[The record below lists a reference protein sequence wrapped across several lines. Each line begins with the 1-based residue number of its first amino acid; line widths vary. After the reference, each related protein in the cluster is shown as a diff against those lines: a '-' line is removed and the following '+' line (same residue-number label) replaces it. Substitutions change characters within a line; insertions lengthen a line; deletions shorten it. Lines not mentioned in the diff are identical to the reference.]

1 MSVIYSN
8 TPENVATATN
18 TPIYQD
24 WGPNPNIVTYY
35 WSNVNVGLLMP
46 QLVNFK
52 IKDFIGVPE
61 FAQYSEFRLHGYTS
75 YMQSIQVQWISPSSY
90 NSIGYPVSYF
100 APISITENALAY
112 NFLPSFQNLGQL
124 PQGTYEFRHH
134 FSVQGK
140 NSSNT
145 WVEISMYT
153 HTIRLV
159 VSNALVNFSPTSLHF
174 VYAQNTVSPNR
185 SVTINGESWKLWV
198 SPNFELSSDTPGTT
212 VTEFENPYT
221 GQTVKQIT
229 GSGLAEVDISLS
241 DYFDNSGIATPQTYQ
256 FTVIAGEST
265 IVGYINV
272 LVDILNIGT
281 FYANPEALDF
291 YAVKGVEEPESQNL
305 FVLSAF
311 PPYEFTC
318 SPWLTA
324 QLVTIE
330 LVMGVFVE
338 VLKVVPIPTANM
350 EPGIYQGEIVLNDI
364 INDIPSEIIVPVSY
378 NLDGFVSSPYESN
391 KFAFTLDPLFF
402 LFSTLFENTYMQLTA
417 TIRVYDYA
425 GLMSEKKIYEKVP
438 TFKGKGK
445 INYGNIIH
453 QLMARFPEPNEN
465 TYQYQLAN
473 FTLYVEEI
481 DAETIEVKRTALLP
495 EINFVAGL
503 SNRLPNNAG
512 FLELNQ
518 NPSRFTVSG
527 FTYLNM
533 LYPEGN
539 HLLRV
544 KLNDDDD
551 TIVEEELPISSGK
564 TILKKIDFSDY
575 SQGDKVEFLLISP
588 LNEVLA
594 NKTFYV
600 LPEQKY
606 SWHLVW
612 QSEYLMQSVIQCT
625 GSLSTKSD
633 FEYKTNLVFKNL
645 VEVLDYLETTKTD
658 KLIISTGWIL
668 KTQLDEIESLLRS
681 PRVWLFKDDKKIE
694 LRPITKSV
702 VIEDKERELI
712 EYNLEFQINRTYDQ
726 ETYSF

>member
-1 MSVIYSN
+1 
-8 TPENVATATN
+8 
-18 TPIYQD
+18 
-24 WGPNPNIVTYY
+24 
-35 WSNVNVGLLMP
+35 
-46 QLVNFK
+46 
-52 IKDFIGVPE
+52 
-61 FAQYSEFRLHGYTS
+61 
-75 YMQSIQVQWISPSSY
+75 
-90 NSIGYPVSYF
+90 
-100 APISITENALAY
+100 
-112 NFLPSFQNLGQL
+112 
-124 PQGTYEFRHH
+124 
-134 FSVQGK
+134 
-140 NSSNT
+140 
-145 WVEISMYT
+145 
-153 HTIRLV
+153 
-159 VSNALVNFSPTSLHF
+159 
-174 VYAQNTVSPNR
+174 
-185 SVTINGESWKLWV
+185 
-198 SPNFELSSDTPGTT
+198 
-212 VTEFENPYT
+212 
-221 GQTVKQIT
+221 
-229 GSGLAEVDISLS
+229 
-241 DYFDNSGIATPQTYQ
+241 
-256 FTVIAGEST
+256 
-265 IVGYINV
+265 
-272 LVDILNIGT
+272 
-281 FYANPEALDF
+281 
-291 YAVKGVEEPESQNL
+291 
-305 FVLSAF
+305 
-311 PPYEFTC
+311 
-318 SPWLTA
+318 
-324 QLVTIE
+324 
-330 LVMGVFVE
+330 
-338 VLKVVPIPTANM
+338 
-350 EPGIYQGEIVLNDI
+350 
-364 INDIPSEIIVPVSY
+364 
-378 NLDGFVSSPYESN
+378 
-391 KFAFTLDPLFF
+391 
-402 LFSTLFENTYMQLTA
+402 
-417 TIRVYDYA
+417 
-425 GLMSEKKIYEKVP
+425 
-438 TFKGKGK
+438 
-445 INYGNIIH
+445 
-453 QLMARFPEPNEN
+453 MARFPEPNEN

-481 DAETIEVKRTALLP
+481 DAETLEVKRTALLP

-564 TILKKIDFSDY
+564 TILKKIDFSY
-575 SQGDKVEFLLISP
+575 YRQGDKVEFLLISP

-681 PRVWLFKDDKKIE
+681 PRVWLFRDDKKIE